1 MIPKPHLASPET
13 RILGIDPGLNI
24 SGYGLITFA
33 NNQPCLIEA
42 GVVRSTRSHSLE
54 RRIRSIYEGI
64 TEVIQTTSPDIV
76 AVEQLFTHYDRPSTA
91 ILMGHARGVLLLA
104 AANAGLEVTSWRP
117 TQVKKVLTGN
127 GRAPKAQVQLSAAR
141 LLNLPDIPD
150 PPDVADALAIAMCH
164 CYLNRNRMKT
174 T

>member
-1 MIPKPHLASPET
+1 MT
-13 RILGIDPGLNI
+13 RDGQAVIKVLGIDPGLNI
-24 SGYGLITFA
+24 SGYGLVTFSVGHP
-33 NNQPCLIEA
+33 QLVEA

-64 TEVIQTTSPDIV
+64 TEVIESTSPDIV

-117 TQVKKVLTGN
+117 TQVKKVMTGN
-127 GRAPKAQVQLSAAR
+127 GRAPKAQVQMSVAR
-141 LLNLPDIPD
+141 LLDLPDVPD

-164 CYLNRNRMKT
+164 CYLNRNRMET